1 MEAGGEGVTVEDVRR
16 YDATRR
22 LGHVR
27 LVGAPGEV
35 LELDEGELARAWH
48 LGQALLAAESVG
60 AAQTCLEMATTY
72 AKERHTFGRPIGS
85 YQAIKHS
92 LTEVLRRL
100 ENARSL
106 LFYAGY
112 AYGDAVAEFP
122 TAANAA
128 RAAAD
133 GALGYA
139 ARTNI
144 GVHGGIG
151 ATWEHDAPLFFR
163 RAELTERLLG
173 GTGEAEDR
181 VAAELLA
188 GVAGGDAEPGRPVAS
203 TIVDTAPDA

>member
-1 MEAGGEGVTVEDVRR
+1 
-16 YDATRR
+16 
-22 LGHVR
+22 VR
-27 LVGAPGEV
+27 LAGAAGEV
-35 LELDEGELARAWH
+35 LDVGEGELTRAWH

-60 AAQTCLEMATTY
+60 AAEACLEMGTAY

-106 LFYAGY
+106 LFYAGFAY
-112 AYGDAVAEFP
+112 ADLPDEFP

-133 GALGYA
+133 GALGYG

-144 GVHGGIG
+144 AVHGGIG

-188 GVAGGDAEPGRPVAS
+188 GVAGGDAEPGRTIAA
-203 TIVDTAPDA
+203 TIVDTEAGAAP